1 MKELRSQSKNL
12 LWVNAGDFYQGTVWY
27 SHFKW
32 RVVARFNNLLNFD
45 AITLGNHE
53 LDDGVEGLVPF
64 LRNQSSPCVV
74 SNIDIS
80 QTPDLAG
87 LTRPSVV
94 LTVGERK
101 VGIVG
106 YLTQETTEVSNP
118 GKLVITEEISAVRS
132 EAERLE
138 REGVDIILGLGH
150 SGYEKDLE
158 IAEKVPQI
166 DAVIG
171 GHTHSFLYSVKK
183 KNPSNN
189 IIEGPYP
196 TIVTKTNGKKAAV
209 VQAFAYTKY
218 LGQIRL
224 TFDPAGHLVS
234 WAGSPKLLDGKIKED
249 EEIRAELLN
258 WKYELNKIGKDLVGF
273 TAVVLFNSREKECNM
288 GQYSLHRG
296 SSLSKV
302 TTSSQTFRDIKF

>member
-1 MKELRSQSKNL
+1 MIKPNF
-12 LWVNAGDFYQGTVWY
+12 D
-27 SHFKW
+27 
-32 RVVARFNNLLNFD
+32 RFNNLLNFD

-53 LDDGVEGLVPF
+53 LDDGVGGLVPF
-64 LRNQSSPCVV
+64 LHNQTAPCVV
-74 SNIDIS
+74 SNINIS
-80 QTPDLAG
+80 QTPDMSG
-87 LTRPSVV
+87 LTTPSIV
-94 LTVGERK
+94 LNVGDRR

-118 GKLVITEEISAVRS
+118 GKLIITEEISAVRR
-132 EAERLE
+132 EAEKLE

-150 SGYEKDLE
+150 SGYQKDLE

-171 GHTHSFLYSVKK
+171 GHTHSFLYSANR

-196 TIVTKTNGKKAAV
+196 TIVTKQNGKKAAV
-209 VQAFAYTKY
+209 VQAYAYTKY
-218 LGQIRL
+218 LGHLRL
-224 TFDPAGHLVS
+224 TFDSAGDLVS
-234 WAGSPKLLDGKIKED
+234 WTGSPKLLDGKIKED

-273 TAVVLFNSREKECNM
+273 TDVVLFNTRERECNM
-288 GQYSLHRG
+288 GQSI
-296 SSLSKV
+296 LSGH
-302 TTSSQTFRDIKF
+302 